1 MYLDPKWLSRIDH
14 GVLVS
19 ILRFLLFL
27 ICRCYRSRRRARFMF
42 SSPSFPSNTLR
53 CEGRSSRCMTPLP
66 ESRAEPREGE
76 RRCLWSP
83 GLLGGLAGG
92 RVRARNSRGIP
103 KKKSCI
109 LSTDPVFRVLIIC
122 NSTAGEIG
130 SEKRPPYLEL
140 SNLLFNL
147 IAPRVQFS
155 YKSQL
160 FFNDSEN
167 HIKSSL
173 RTRHKKK
180 LKNISKTNVILTL
193 LVFFESLENSKTSVK
208 PI

>member
-1 MYLDPKWLSRIDH
+1 M
-14 GVLVS
+14 
-19 ILRFLLFL
+19 
-27 ICRCYRSRRRARFMF
+27 
-42 SSPSFPSNTLR
+42 
-53 CEGRSSRCMTPLP
+53 
-66 ESRAEPREGE
+66 
-76 RRCLWSP
+76 
-83 GLLGGLAGG
+83 GGLAGG
-92 RVRARNSRGIP
+92 RVRSRNSRGIP
-103 KKKSCI
+103 KKKSCS
-109 LSTDPVFRVLIIC
+109 LNTGLPGLTVLIIC

-173 RTRHKKK
+173 RTR
-180 LKNISKTNVILTL
+180 LAL
-193 LVFFESLENSKTSVK
+193 FFL
-208 PI
+208 

>member
-1 MYLDPKWLSRIDH
+1 MLSPID
-14 GVLVS
+14 
-19 ILRFLLFL
+19 LLQKFGPAGGSAPGRVHSPPRL
-27 ICRCYRSRRRARFMF
+27 FQDMTRRAFR
-42 SSPSFPSNTLR
+42 L
-53 CEGRSSRCMTPLP
+53 
-66 ESRAEPREGE
+66 
-76 RRCLWSP
+76 
-83 GLLGGLAGG
+83 
-92 RVRARNSRGIP
+92 
-103 KKKSCI
+103 
-109 LSTDPVFRVLIIC
+109 RVLRIC

-173 RTRHKKK
+173 RTRHKQK

-208 PI
+208 PM